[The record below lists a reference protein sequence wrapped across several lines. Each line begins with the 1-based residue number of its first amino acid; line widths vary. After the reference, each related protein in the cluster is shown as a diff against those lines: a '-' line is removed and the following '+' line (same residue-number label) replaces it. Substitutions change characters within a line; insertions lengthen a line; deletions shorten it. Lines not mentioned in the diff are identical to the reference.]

1 MLLLVVA
8 LILFIAVHLIRV
20 LAPGFRLAMIAKV
33 GRAGWIVIQSLLS
46 LATLVLLVYA
56 FGEARQTTGILYNPP
71 MGMAHLTATLMLV
84 AMICLVAGLL
94 PAGYISTKTKHP
106 IVLAI
111 KIWALSHLLS
121 NGETSS
127 VLLFVAFLAW
137 GVILRIALKKR
148 VRAGEIA
155 LRPFRSGRFD
165 IIAVVVGIV
174 LWAAFIW
181 KLHYWLIGVYP
192 LAIG

>member
-8 LILFIAVHLIRV
+8 LVLFIAVHLIRV
-20 LAPGFRLAMIAKV
+20 LVPGLRLSMIAKF
-33 GRAGWIVIQSLLS
+33 GRAGWIVTQSLLS
-46 LATLVLLVYA
+46 IATLVLLVYA
-56 FGEARQTTGILYNPP
+56 YGQARLVTGMLYNPP
-71 MGMAHLTATLMLV
+71 MGMAHLTVTLMLV

-94 PAGYISTKTKHP
+94 PAGYIATKTKHP

-127 VLLFVAFLAW
+127 VLLFAAFLAW
-137 GVILRIALKKR
+137 GVILRISLKKR
-148 VRAGEIA
+148 VRAGDMS
-155 LRPFRSGRFD
+155 LRPFRSARFD
-165 IIAVVVGIV
+165 IIAVVLGIV

-192 LAIG
+192 IVFG

>member
-1 MLLLVVA
+1 MFLLVVA
-8 LILFIAVHLIRV
+8 LLLFIAVHLIRV
-20 LAPGFRLAMIAKV
+20 LAPGFRLAMIAKL

-46 LATLVLLVYA
+46 LATLALLVYA
-56 FGEARQTTGILYNPP
+56 FGQARLVTGMLYTPP
-71 MGMAHLTATLMLV
+71 TGMAHLTATLMLV

-94 PAGYISTKTKHP
+94 PVGYISTKTKHP

-148 VRAGEIA
+148 ARAGEIA
-155 LRPFRSGRFD
+155 PRPFRSGRFD
-165 IIAVVVGIV
+165 IIAIVVGVV